1 MEKYLSFIKKY
12 KPISDIDSES
22 EKENIEPPVH
32 SVDSLSKEFF
42 NENSP
47 KVSVDLID
55 KDKEKIYIDFL
66 KKYKSNSDIGSE
78 SEQENIEPP
87 VYSVDSLSKEFFN
100 ENSSNL
106 RKRKVHFREFKINH
120 SISSHIPMHNPYV
133 PNIHNPYVPNIHN
146 TYSQNNFPNM
156 NAMSNILPV
165 NKVPI
170 IENYNI
176 SMQNP
181 AADHI
186 KITDL
191 REKKVNEENIN
202 NEKID
207 EEKVEDEKIEEEKV
221 EDKLLTRL
229 IKSLMNFVNF
239 TN

>member
-1 MEKYLSFIKKY
+1 MEKYLSFIKKSE
-12 KPISDIDSES
+12 PIFDIDSEP
-22 EKENIEPPVH
+22 EKENIEPSVY

-47 KVSVDLID
+47 KVSVEE
-55 KDKEKIYIDFL
+55 KEKRYTDFV
-66 KKYKSNSDIGSE
+66 KKSKSDIDSKP
-78 SEQENIEPP
+78 EQENTEPP
-87 VYSVDSLSKEFFN
+87 VYLVDSLSKDFFN

-133 PNIHNPYVPNIHN
+133 PNIHN
-146 TYSQNNFPNM
+146 TYSQNNFPNV

-165 NKVPI
+165 NKFPI

>member
-1 MEKYLSFIKKY
+1 MEKYLSFIKKS

-120 SISSHIPMHNPYV
+120 SISSHIPMHN
-133 PNIHNPYVPNIHN
+133 
-146 TYSQNNFPNM
+146 TYSQNNFPNV

-170 IENYNI
+170 IENYSI
-176 SMQNP
+176 SIQNP

-186 KITDL
+186 KSTDL
-191 REKKVNEENIN
+191 CEKKVDEENVN

-229 IKSLMNFVNF
+229 IKSLMNYVNF

>member
-1 MEKYLSFIKKY
+1 MEKYLSFIKKSE
-12 KPISDIDSES
+12 PISDIDSES
-22 EKENIEPPVH
+22 EKENIEPSVH

-55 KDKEKIYIDFL
+55 KDKEKIYMDFL

-133 PNIHNPYVPNIHN
+133 PNIHN

-170 IENYNI
+170 IENYSI

-186 KITDL
+186 KLSDL
-191 REKKVNEENIN
+191 CEKKVDEEKVD
-202 NEKID
+202 EKI

-229 IKSLMNFVNF
+229 IKSLMNYVNF

>member
-1 MEKYLSFIKKY
+1 MEKYLSFIKKSE
-12 KPISDIDSES
+12 PIFDIDSEP

-32 SVDSLSKEFF
+32 SIDSLSKEFF
-42 NENSP
+42 NENLP

-55 KDKEKIYIDFL
+55 KDKEKIYMDFL

-133 PNIHNPYVPNIHN
+133 PSIHN
-146 TYSQNNFPNM
+146 TYSQNNFPNV
-156 NAMSNILPV
+156 NTMSNILPV

-170 IENYNI
+170 IENYSI

-181 AADHI
+181 TADHI
-186 KITDL
+186 KLTDL
-191 REKKVNEENIN
+191 CEKKVDEENVN

-207 EEKVEDEKIEEEKV
+207 EEKVDEKIEEEKV

-229 IKSLMNFVNF
+229 IKSLMNYVNF